1 MANISR
7 WIFER
12 NGNAV
17 ASLLFAVAGLAGFG
31 VILGPVAVGLGLMA
45 RNQIAQSYRPGI
57 RLAVAGMVIG
67 VVAFAIPIVLYV
79 T

>member
-17 ASLLFAVAGLAGFG
+17 ASVLFGVAGLVGFG
-31 VILGPVAVGLGLMA
+31 LILGPIAVGLGLMA
-45 RNQIAQSYRPGI
+45 RNQIATTPRPGI
-57 RLAVAGMVIG
+57 GLAYAGIAIGVFVFVFSVVLAV
-67 VVAFAIPIVLYV
+67 

>member
-17 ASLLFAVAGLAGFG
+17 ASVLFAVAGLVGFG
-31 VILGPVAVGLGLMA
+31 LILGPIAVGLGLMA
-45 RNQIAQSYRPGI
+45 RSQIATTPRPGI
-57 RLAVAGMVIG
+57 GLAYAGIAIGVFVFAFSLVLAV
-67 VVAFAIPIVLYV
+67 

>member
-7 WIFER
+7 RIFER

-45 RNQIAQSYRPGI
+45 RNQIAHSYRPGI